1 MTIEVKQLAESIL
14 EDELKFVN
22 FFNGRLLSGEDLSRE
37 QLSNREARRL
47 LGKAIGDS
55 VAYGVEVARSPKG
68 DQKQPMLRV
77 TKGVAINRE
86 GHVLCLKEDV
96 DLLLVRTAPVPPAG
110 RNVKFFDACKPLQT
124 GVYVSAGEGVYLL
137 TIAPAVTNQGRAPVS
152 GLGNIEAACNTR
164 YIVEGVQFRLIPVPL
179 TAAEISDR
187 NHLRNLV
194 AYKCFGVQVL
204 KPFEDI
210 PFGPKKEGYG
220 LIDDL
225 REKKFLTDCDV
236 PLAMI
241 YWTTAGIQFIDMWSA
256 RRRLAKPSAVSDW
269 SYVVSD
275 RRRAESEA
283 MFAQFQDQVTSL
295 RTRAGDIGT
304 ATAASH
310 FLHLPSIGV
319 IPVNRE
325 QDSTDAEA
333 TKFFTGMT
341 YRGPAFINVARL
353 EALVRESL
361 TYPPI
366 DVDSRELV
374 WLYRVRENMIDAKAQ
389 NYVVFSNGHMPY
401 LGDAQF
407 DLVYWNYGNY
417 ALAR

>member
-14 EDELKFVN
+14 EDDLKFVN

-47 LGKAIGDS
+47 LGKAIGHGI
-55 VAYGVEVARSPKG
+55 AYGVEVARSPKG

-96 DLLLVRTAPVPPAG
+96 DISLVRTAPVPPAG

-137 TIAPAVTNQGRAPVS
+137 AMAPAVANQGRAPVS

-164 YIVEGVQFRLIPVPL
+164 YIVEGVQFRLIPVPF
-179 TAAEISDR
+179 TAAELSDR
-187 NHLRNLV
+187 NHLRNLI

-256 RRRLAKPSAVSDW
+256 RRRLIHPSADNEW
-269 SYVVSD
+269 ELLTSD
-275 RRRAESEA
+275 RRTTEGEA
-283 MFAQFQDQVTSL
+283 MFLQFQAQIQDLTGSGQPLSQINAKS
-295 RTRAGDIGT
+295 RFGY
-304 ATAASH
+304 
-310 FLHLPSIGV
+310 LPPVGILPVGSPKGFDYGV
-319 IPVNRE
+319 
-325 QDSTDAEA
+325 
-333 TKFFTGMT
+333 FFNGIT
-341 YRGPAFINVARL
+341 YRQPIFIEGAQISPL
-353 EALVRESL
+353 FQESRN
-361 TYPPI
+361 YPPI
-366 DVDSRELV
+366 DTSSQVVV
-374 WLYRVRENMIDAKAQ
+374 WLYTVRENAQ
-389 NYVVFSNGHMPY
+389 AVLSSANRLQAYFIFASGYTPYRGEAHYDVHHWNFGNFS
-401 LGDAQF
+401 
-407 DLVYWNYGNY
+407 
-417 ALAR
+417 